1 MRTPMQLP
9 PVAQTNSGRMNRH
22 LNKIRD
28 CLRTLHSYEPPP
40 AKRSRGGSPPPL
52 RLVVIAGATEKRVS
66 VTEGLVNDV
75 TPTLGGVDL
84 IDNPTP
90 PATAPETGDLTVG
103 ANYIWVKTVG
113 TFADP
118 DTYVVTIEKTTT
130 TTPPTPPAI
139 TASGFTSCRILARVD
154 MAAVTFARTITL
166 HHAGGDLFVESF
178 GSINYW
184 WKV

>member
-1 MRTPMQLP
+1 MRMTIKLP
-9 PVAQTNSGRMNRH
+9 PPARSRDEGLNSY

-40 AKRSRGGSPPPL
+40 AKRSRGGSARL

-75 TPTLGGVDL
+75 TPTLGGDEL
-84 IDNPTP
+84 TDNPTS
-90 PATAPETGDLTVG
+90 PATVPETGDLTVG
-103 ANYIWVKTVG
+103 ANYIWAKTVG

-130 TTPPTPPAI
+130 TTPPTPPAV

>member
-1 MRTPMQLP
+1 MRMTIKLP
-9 PVAQTNSGRMNRH
+9 PPARSRDEGLNSY

-52 RLVVIAGATEKRVS
+52 RLVGIAGATEKRVS

-75 TPTLGGVDL
+75 TPTLGGDEL
-84 IDNPTP
+84 TDNPTS
-90 PATAPETGDLTVG
+90 PATVPETGDLTVG
-103 ANYIWVKTVG
+103 ANYIWAKTVG

-130 TTPPTPPAI
+130 TTPPTPPAV

>member
-1 MRTPMQLP
+1 MQLP

-75 TPTLGGVDL
+75 TPTLGGDEL
-84 IDNPTP
+84 TDNPTS
-90 PATAPETGDLTVG
+90 PATVPETGDLTVG